1 MKADKYNE
9 HHTKY
14 KEMYE
19 NLEKKK
25 KSITA
30 SLGE

>member
-25 KSITA
+25 KSINWRA
-30 SLGE
+30 